1 MAKATHNPNIMKI
14 TTKGYKDSTVQPFPE
29 WDIPVQDAIHE
40 AINLVVGKH
49 GFRTHFE
56 IWRNCELII
65 TIGNDMETTS
75 IEIRSPEGT
84 NLKRRANWYN
94 GYAYYSNG
102 AFWANR
108 DNTKVELI

>member
-14 TTKGYKDSTVQPFPE
+14 ITKGYKDTTEQPFPE
-29 WDIPVQDAIHE
+29 WDIKVQDAVHE

-56 IWRNCELII
+56 IWRNCELLI
-65 TIGNDMETTS
+65 TIGQDIETTS
-75 IEIRSPEGT
+75 IEIRPPEGT
-84 NLKRRANWYN
+84 HLKRRANWYN
-94 GYAYYSNG
+94 SYAYFSNG

-108 DNTKVELI
+108 DKTKVELI